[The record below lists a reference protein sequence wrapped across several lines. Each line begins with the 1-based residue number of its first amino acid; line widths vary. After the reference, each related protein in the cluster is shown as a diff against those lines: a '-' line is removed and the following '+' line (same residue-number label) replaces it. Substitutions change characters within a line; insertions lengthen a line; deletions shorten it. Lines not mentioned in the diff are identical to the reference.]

1 MNAAQIRLDRLTPRE
16 REVLA
21 CPVEGLGRTDIA
33 ARLHVSTNTVRTHV
47 QSILAKLGVS
57 SSVAAVSLAT
67 GADG

>member
-1 MNAAQIRLDRLTPRE
+1 MQVAVVGATGLVG

-21 CPVEGLGRTDIA
+21 CLVEGLGRAEIA
-33 ARLHVSTNTVRTHV
+33 TKLHLSANTVRTHV